1 MSEIRQMTDM
11 AIRMATASIVD
22 ALRVYKDG
30 MRDSKYDAGYDDG
43 LDQAI
48 RLVQLFQAKLDEPR
62 QKLED

>member
-1 MSEIRQMTDM
+1 MSDIKYMTDI
-11 AIRMATASIVD
+11 AIKMATASIID
-22 ALRVYKDG
+22 AIRIYKDG
-30 MRDSKYDAGYDDG
+30 MRESKYDAGYDDG